1 MKKILNL
8 VLFAAFCLF
17 LGSCGSSKHIA
28 YFQNADTVDLA
39 ASKGLFDARIMPKD
53 LLTITVSTTDP
64 KAATPFNLSVTNT
77 LNSTGTLYTGA
88 GSLQTYLVDNDGF
101 INFPVV
107 GQLKV
112 GGMTKRQCEN
122 YIREKMKGD
131 AGDADAIAE
140 IVENTYGWNVMK
152 PQAIDGEMWDEI
164 YDVYV
169 KDSYGLG
176 VKDFFEDKNPAAL
189 QEMTAVMMESARKG
203 LWNASDAQ
211 LSDIAGL
218 HTYLIDKYRPACSGT
233 VCDNAPLRDFIASRT
248 DAVSAEKYLSGI
260 RQVRETAAAAGK
272 GVVMK
277 KEEIDSASGS
287 HANMLDNTV
296 IVVAALAVVAF
307 LIIFVRRRRRQE
319 GAETADGN
327 DGRTL

>member
-28 YFQNADTVDLA
+28 YFQNADTVNLA

-77 LNSTGTLYTGA
+77 LSSTGTLYTGA

-122 YIREKMKGD
+122 YIREKIIPYMAKTENPIVTVKMASFKVTVAGELIREDSTGLKTTHRLNLND
-131 AGDADAIAE
+131 ANLINSPYYYLQQNDYIYVEPNKVQAQNSAIGSSVTIWFSVLSVVTSVASL
-140 IVENTYGWNVMK
+140 VVNV
-152 PQAIDGEMWDEI
+152 
-164 YDVYV
+164 V
-169 KDSYGLG
+169 K
-176 VKDFFEDKNPAAL
+176 
-189 QEMTAVMMESARKG
+189 
-203 LWNASDAQ
+203 
-211 LSDIAGL
+211 
-218 HTYLIDKYRPACSGT
+218 
-233 VCDNAPLRDFIASRT
+233 
-248 DAVSAEKYLSGI
+248 
-260 RQVRETAAAAGK
+260 
-272 GVVMK
+272 
-277 KEEIDSASGS
+277 
-287 HANMLDNTV
+287 
-296 IVVAALAVVAF
+296 
-307 LIIFVRRRRRQE
+307 
-319 GAETADGN
+319 
-327 DGRTL
+327 